1 MPTGLT
7 SKALG
12 GQPLKGYLS
21 GSVDAVLRI
30 GDRYVVVDY
39 KTNWL
44 GDPAEPLTA
53 ADYARPRLIEAMLH
67 SDYPLQA
74 LLYSI
79 VLHRFLRWR
88 LPAYAPEKH
97 LGGVMYLFLRGMC
110 GPDTPVVDGHPAGV
124 FSWQPPASLIAAMS
138 DLVWAGGHMTTME
151 WRRAIGATG
160 LLRDFTDAEVLESS
174 DVHVAQRLTE
184 LAEEPDEAVALA
196 IALAVRALRNGSV
209 CVDLRSVEQQVGTD
223 GLPWPEVDA
232 WLTAIRVSV
241 LASAPPALR
250 LYDDLLYLDRYWLEE
265 QQVCDDVHT
274 MIAVKPEKASPDI
287 DRLFPTGFEEQRAA
301 AEVALSQGLTVLTG
315 GPGTGKT
322 TTVARLLALLA
333 SGTRLRIALA
343 APTGK
348 AAARLQEA
356 VQLEVG
362 KLDKA
367 DQEALSGMHATTL
380 HRLLGSRPD
389 TSARFRHNRG
399 NRLPHDVIVVDETS
413 MVSLTMM
420 ARLLEAVRPDARL
433 ILVGDPDQLASVE
446 AGAVLAD
453 LVDGLDDSK
462 LATLKTP
469 HRFGES
475 IGALAS
481 AIREGDA
488 DGAIDVLRAGGDHIE
503 WIDSDQPS
511 EHLRKVI
518 VPQALRLR
526 EAAILGNADVAL
538 QTLDAHRLLCA
549 HRRGPYGV
557 RFWNRQV
564 ERWLAEET
572 GDPIWSDWYAG
583 RPVLVTAND
592 YGLGLYNG
600 DTGVTLVRDGMLR
613 AVIAGTEQ
621 QEFATSRLSDVDT
634 MHAMTIHKS
643 QGSQADE
650 VTVLLPQE
658 DSRLLMRELFYT
670 AVTRAKKR
678 VLVVGAESAVRA
690 AVERRAVR
698 ASGLARRLRR

>member
-1 MPTGLT
+1 
-7 SKALG
+7 
-12 GQPLKGYLS
+12 
-21 GSVDAVLRI
+21 
-30 GDRYVVVDY
+30 
-39 KTNWL
+39 
-44 GDPAEPLTA
+44 
-53 ADYARPRLIEAMLH
+53 
-67 SDYPLQA
+67 
-74 LLYSI
+74 
-79 VLHRFLRWR
+79 
-88 LPAYAPEKH
+88 
-97 LGGVMYLFLRGMC
+97 
-110 GPDTPVVDGHPAGV
+110 
-124 FSWQPPASLIAAMS
+124 
-138 DLVWAGGHMTTME
+138 MTTME
-151 WRRAIGATG
+151 WRNALGATG
-160 LLRDFTDAEVLESS
+160 LLRAFTDAEVLEPS
-174 DVHVAQRLTE
+174 DVHVAQRLTA
-184 LAEEPDEAVALA
+184 LAKEPDEAVAVA
-196 IALAVRALRNGSV
+196 VAMAVRALRNGSV
-209 CVDLRSVEQQVGTD
+209 CVDLRSVKEQVGVD
-223 GLPWPEVDA
+223 GLPWPDVEG
-232 WLTAIRVSV
+232 WLTAIQASP

-250 LYDDLLYLDRYWLEE
+250 LYGDLLYLDRYWLEE
-265 QQVCDDVHT
+265 QQVCDDVRA
-274 MIAVKPEKASPDI
+274 MIAVKPVQVSPDI
-287 DRLFPTGFEEQRAA
+287 DRLFPAGFDEQRAA
-301 AEVALSQGLTVLTG
+301 AKVALAQGLTVLTG

-362 KLDKA
+362 KLDEA

-453 LVDGLDDSK
+453 LVDGLDESK
-462 LATLKTP
+462 LAALKTP

-481 AIREGDA
+481 AIRAGDA
-488 DGAIDVLRAGGDHIE
+488 DEAVEVLRAGGDHIE
-503 WIDSDQPS
+503 WIDTDQPS
-511 EHLRKVI
+511 EHLRKVV
-518 VPQALRLR
+518 VPQARRLR
-526 EAAILGNADVAL
+526 EAAILGNAEVGL
-538 QTLDAHRLLCA
+538 QTLDEHRLLCA

-564 ERWLAEET
+564 ERWLSEET
-572 GDPIWSDWYAG
+572 GEPIWSDWYAG

-600 DTGVTLVRDGMLR
+600 DTGVTVVHDGMLR
-613 AVIAGTEQ
+613 AVIAGAERK
-621 QEFATSRLSDVDT
+621 EFATSRLSDVDT
-634 MHAMTIHKS
+634 LHAMTIHKS

-670 AVTRAKKR
+670 AVTRAKAR
-678 VLVVGAESAVRA
+678 VRIIASEQAVRA
-690 AVERRAVR
+690 AVNRRAVR
-698 ASGLARRLRR
+698 ASGLARRLRG